1 MSRVNNGKKGILV
14 VSFGTSYEE
23 TRKLTI
29 EAIENKIKNS
39 FQGYEIRR
47 AFTSGIIRKKIK
59 INENSYIDSTKE
71 ALDKMKADGFN
82 EVIVQPLHIIPGI
95 EYDAVKETI
104 YGYKN
109 LFKKI
114 IIGTPLLYEEKEYEE
129 AVSALK
135 NQMPTMK
142 KNKGVV
148 LMGHGTTHYSNA
160 CYALLQ
166 YILEESG
173 LENVF
178 VGTVEG
184 YPTLDNVIRRLKKNK
199 IDNVVLMPFMLV
211 AGDHAN
217 NDMSGDGEDSWKSI
231 LKNNGIQSTVYL
243 HGLGEN
249 LSIQDIYIEKIRDLI
264 L

>member
-1 MSRVNNGKKGILV
+1 MSEASSGKKGILV
-14 VSFGTSYEE
+14 VSFGTSYED

-29 EAIENKIKNS
+29 EAIESKIKNS
-39 FQGYEIRR
+39 FQEYEIRR

-59 INENSYIDSTKE
+59 RNENIHIDSTKE
-71 ALDKMKADGFN
+71 ALDRMKADGFN

-95 EYDAVKETI
+95 EYDAVKETVNE
-104 YGYKN
+104 YTN
-109 LFKKI
+109 LFDKI

-135 NQMPTMK
+135 NQISTMK
-142 KNKGVV
+142 SNEGVV

-166 YILEESG
+166 YILEESE
-173 LENVF
+173 LENIF

-217 NDMSGDGEDSWKSI
+217 NDMSGDEEDSWKNI

-249 LSIQDIYIEKIRDLI
+249 LSIQDIYIEKIKNL
-264 L
+264 LL